1 MNTARS
7 ATRTLIRSA
16 LVAGAVSLGGH
27 HAAAEPI
34 TMITTGSNN
43 PIELPI
49 MAGEAKG
56 YFKEAG
62 IELELFGAQSTAAA
76 MQQLAAGSGHM
87 ATGGLTDPL
96 YAIDKGAKIAL
107 LRILAQVPPYTL
119 WAKPHIKSFAD
130 LRGKLVMVGGAKDI
144 TRIYYERMVTPNGL
158 KKGDYDFIYAG
169 TTPARFAALQSGG
182 VDASI
187 LLPPFSFKA
196 EGLGFSLV
204 GRLSDYVKDLPFTSL
219 AVNLDWART
228 RKPVVTNFMKAYR
241 RGVEWFYDDN
251 NRTEAIQI
259 LINRSRAAPADAE
272 ATYNYFRSIQVFGLD
287 GAITPESIGTMV
299 KILAEAGDL
308 SSGDPQRYI
317 NPEFSGL
324 R

>member
-1 MNTARS
+1 MALSATRLLARS
-7 ATRTLIRSA
+7 ALF
-16 LVAGAVSLGGH
+16 AGAMILGGQH
-27 HAAAEPI
+27 VAAEPI
-34 TMITTGSNN
+34 SVITTGSNN
-43 PIELPI
+43 PIEFPMMI
-49 MAGEAKG
+49 AEAQG
-56 YFKEAG
+56 YLKEAG
-62 IELELFGAQSTAAA
+62 IELDMVGAQSTAAA

-119 WAKPHIKSFAD
+119 WAKPNIKSFAD
-130 LRGKLVMVGGAKDI
+130 LRGKLVMVGGSKDI

-158 KKGDYDFIYAG
+158 KKTDYDLIFAG

-219 AVNLDWART
+219 AVNIEWAKSH
-228 RKPVVTNFMKAYR
+228 KPLVMAFLKAYR
-241 RGVEWFYDDN
+241 RGVEWFYEDR
-251 NRTEAIQI
+251 NRAEAIQI
-259 LINRSRAAPADAE
+259 LINKSRAAPSDAE
-272 ATYNYFRSIQVFGLD
+272 ATYDYFKSIRVFGLD
-287 GAITPESIGTMV
+287 GEITPDSIGTMV

-308 SSGDPQRYI
+308 TSSDPKRYI
-317 NPEFSGL
+317 NREFAGMK
-324 R
+324 

>member
-1 MNTARS
+1 M
-7 ATRTLIRSA
+7 RSA

-27 HAAAEPI
+27 YAAAEPI
-34 TMITTGSNN
+34 TMITTGTNN

-49 MAGEAKG
+49 MGGEAKG

-62 IELELFGAQSTAAA
+62 IELEMFGAQSTAAA

-119 WAKPHIKSFAD
+119 WAKPNIKSFAD

-144 TRIYYERMVTPNGL
+144 TRIYYELMVTPNGL

-204 GRLSDYVKDLPFTSL
+204 GRLSDYVKDLPFTAL
-219 AVNLDWART
+219 AVSVDWART
-228 RKPVVTNFMKAYR
+228 RKPLVTNFMKAYR

-251 NRTEAIQI
+251 NRAEAIQI
-259 LINRSRAAPADAE
+259 LINRSRAAPADAA
-272 ATYNYFRSIQVFGLD
+272 ATYDYFRSIQVFGLD
-287 GAITPESIGTMV
+287 GAITPESIGTMA
-299 KILAEAGDL
+299 KILAESGDL
-308 SSGDPQRYI
+308 TSGDPQRYI
-317 NPEFSGL
+317 NPEFAGL